1 MCKKKTK
8 SESWQKSRNDL
19 ESYALFLHGDL
30 FLLPKIF
37 SFPHN
42 KLKKS
47 RSCSYFN
54 VSLTFVKAADQ
65 RHMAMFLFWSIE
77 YRESLSVSLRSFMP
91 STTKWTSQEKTWIKL
106 SLNILEEFHSESF
119 DFCPFLGW
127 PFHDSYCVP
136 KECNPGSFDFRSLLG
151 SLMRW
156 LGTSLILFPWSSLCP
171 RGVYAWGKSVGIRH
185 KVRSPSLLPINMVEG
200 G

>member
-1 MCKKKTK
+1 M
-8 SESWQKSRNDL
+8 L
-19 ESYALFLHGDL
+19 V
-30 FLLPKIF
+30 LLLSKLQIKGTWLCFFFDPLNIGKASLYPLGVSCLPPLNGPPKRKLGSSLPSI
-37 SFPHN
+37 SF
-42 KLKKS
+42 
-47 RSCSYFN
+47 
-54 VSLTFVKAADQ
+54 
-65 RHMAMFLFWSIE
+65 
-77 YRESLSVSLRSFMP
+77 RSFIQSP
-91 STTKWTSQEKTWIKL
+91 LT
-106 SLNILEEFHSESF
+106 
-119 DFCPFLGW
+119 FCPFLGW

-136 KECNPGSFDFRSLLG
+136 KECNPGSFDFHSLLG

>member
-1 MCKKKTK
+1 MIL
-8 SESWQKSRNDL
+8 NP
-19 ESYALFLHGDL
+19 
-30 FLLPKIF
+30 LPCFCMVIFSSCPRFF

-54 VSLTFVKAADQ
+54 VSL
-65 RHMAMFLFWSIE
+65 

-91 STTKWTSQEKTWIKL
+91 STIKWTSQEKTWIKPF
-106 SLNILEEFHSESF
+106 LNILEEFHSESF

-156 LGTSLILFPWSSLCP
+156 LGTSLIMFPWSSLCP
-171 RGVYAWGKSVGIRH
+171 RGVYAWGKSVSICH